1 MPFRCSALVLIF
13 SYDDSRLLSP
23 SISDTRRAVG
33 ARRWINWPFSSGP
46 DDGFTSDLIN
56 FTASRH
62 SQRVAGSDSQ
72 GVRVQMYYTTRELS
86 NRAAEMPVL
95 RSVRP
100 NT

>member
-1 MPFRCSALVLIF
+1 MTTVAF
-13 SYDDSRLLSP
+13 SLRV
-23 SISDTRRAVG
+23 SISDTRRAV
-33 ARRWINWPFSSGP
+33 AACRWINWPFSSGP

-62 SQRVAGSDSQ
+62 SQRVVGSDSQ

-100 NT
+100 NASSA

>member
-1 MPFRCSALVLIF
+1 MTTVAFSLRRSLTLDAPF
-13 SYDDSRLLSP
+13 
-23 SISDTRRAVG
+23 G

-100 NT
+100 NA